1 MKSILGVDI
10 AKSSFD
16 VRLLSESKN
25 LSAQFK
31 NNQEGFEALADW
43 LNAHGLGE
51 LHACMEATNRY
62 WEDLADYLAVKHDVS
77 VVNPMVIKGF
87 AMSQL
92 RRNKTDKLDAL
103 VIAEY
108 CLKMQPKLWIAPSQ
122 TERDLKEKVRY
133 RQTLENTIRQH
144 QSRLRDARSQS
155 VRASIQRTIKQLE
168 EELKQ
173 LNKDIR
179 EAVKADSNTKQ
190 QVDLL
195 TSIPGLAER
204 TALRIITEI
213 GNLRNYDSASA
224 VSADAGLSPSLY
236 QSGTSIKRNPKLS
249 KLGKAALRAS
259 LYFPAITAIKFN
271 PVIKAFANR
280 LKAKH
285 KPSKVIIV
293 AVMRKLL
300 HIAYGVIKNNKPFDP
315 DFATTQRSI

>member
-1 MKSILGVDI
+1 MNSVVLGIDI

-16 VRLLSESKN
+16 VRLLSKDKT

-31 NNQEGFEALADW
+31 NNQEGFESLEKW
-43 LNAHGLGE
+43 LDAQGVKE

-62 WEDLADYLAVKHDVS
+62 WEDLADYLAINHEVS

-122 TERDLKEKVRY
+122 TERDLKEQVRY

-144 QSRLRDARSQS
+144 QSRLRDARSKS
-155 VRASIQRTIKQLE
+155 VRESIQRTIEQLE
-168 EELKQ
+168 QELKE

-179 EAVKADSNTKQ
+179 EAIKADSNTKQ

-204 TALRIITEI
+204 SALRILTEI
-213 GNLRNYDSASA
+213 GDLKNYDSASA
-224 VSADAGLSPSLY
+224 VSADAGLSPSMY

-249 KLGKAALRAS
+249 KLGKATLRAA
-259 LYFPAITAIKFN
+259 LYFPAITAMKFN
-271 PVIKAFANR
+271 PLIKAFANR

-315 DFATTQRSI
+315 AFSNT

>member
-1 MKSILGVDI
+1 MQLAVLGIDI

-16 VRLLSESKN
+16 VRLLSGTKN
-25 LSAQFK
+25 LSAQFS
-31 NNQEGFEALADW
+31 NNQEGFEALRQW
-43 LNAHGLGE
+43 LDAQGVNE

-62 WEDLADYLAVKHDVS
+62 WEDLADYLAVNHDVS

-122 TERDLKEKVRY
+122 TERDLKEQVRY

-144 QSRLRDARSQS
+144 QSRLRDARSKTL
-155 VRASIQRTIKQLE
+155 RDSIQRTIEQLE
-168 EELKQ
+168 EERKQ

-179 EAVKADSNTKQ
+179 EAVKADQRTKQ

-204 TALRIITEI
+204 TALRILTEMR
-213 GNLRNYDSASA
+213 GEDN
-224 VSADAGLSPSLY
+224 SP
-236 QSGTSIKRNPKLS
+236 NS
-249 KLGKAALRAS
+249 KQGILEFEDVK
-259 LYFPAITAIKFN
+259 T
-271 PVIKAFANR
+271 
-280 LKAKH
+280 
-285 KPSKVIIV
+285 
-293 AVMRKLL
+293 
-300 HIAYGVIKNNKPFDP
+300 
-315 DFATTQRSI
+315 

>member
-1 MKSILGVDI
+1 MSSIVLGIDI
-10 AKSSFD
+10 AKASFD
-16 VRLLSESKN
+16 VRLLSETKN
-25 LSAQFK
+25 SSAQFK
-31 NNQEGFEALADW
+31 NNQEGFAALKQW
-43 LNAHGLGE
+43 LDRQGIDK

-62 WEDLADYLAVKHDVS
+62 WEDLADYLSVNHAVS

-108 CLKMQPKLWIAPSQ
+108 CLKMRPKLWIAPSQ
-122 TERDLKEKVRY
+122 TERDLKEQVRY
-133 RQTLENTIRQH
+133 RQTLENTIRKH
-144 QSRLRDARSQS
+144 QSRLRDARSKS
-155 VRASIQRTIKQLE
+155 VRDSIQRTIEQLE
-168 EELKQ
+168 KELKQ
-173 LNKDIR
+173 LNKAIR
-179 EAVKADSNTKQ
+179 EAIKANSNTKQ

-204 TALRIITEI
+204 SALRILTEI
-213 GNLRNYDSASA
+213 GDLRNYDSASA
-224 VSADAGLSPSLY
+224 VSADAGLSPSMY

-249 KLGKAALRAS
+249 KLGKASLRAS
-259 LYFPAITAIKFN
+259 LYFPAITAMKFN
-271 PVIKAFANR
+271 PTIKAFAKR

-300 HIAYGVIKNNKPFDP
+300 HIAYGVIKNNKLFDP
-315 DFATTQRSI
+315 DFAKT

>member
-1 MKSILGVDI
+1 MSSIVLGIDI

-16 VRLLSESKN
+16 VRLLSEDKN
-25 LSAQFK
+25 LSSQFT
-31 NNQEGFEALADW
+31 NNQEGFEALRQW
-43 LNAHGLGE
+43 LDAQGVNE

-62 WEDLADYLAVKHDVS
+62 WEDLADYLVVNHKVS

-122 TERDLKEKVRY
+122 TERDLKEQVRY
-133 RQTLENTIRQH
+133 RQTLENTLRQH
-144 QSRLRDARSQS
+144 QSRLRDARSET
-155 VRASIQRTIKQLE
+155 VRDSIQRTIEQLE
-168 EELKQ
+168 EEVKQ
-173 LNKDIR
+173 LNKEIR
-179 EAVKADSNTKQ
+179 DSVKEEQSLKQ
-190 QVDLL
+190 QLDLL
-195 TSIPGLAER
+195 VSIPGLAER
-204 TALRIITEI
+204 TALRILTEI
-213 GNLRNYDSASA
+213 GNLKNYDSASA
-224 VSADAGLSPSLY
+224 VSADAGLSPSMY

-249 KLGKAALRAS
+249 KLGKASLRAA

-271 PVIKAFANR
+271 PVIQTFANR

-300 HIAYGVIKNNKPFDP
+300 HLAYGVIHNNKPFDP
-315 DFATTQRSI
+315 DFAKT